1 MTAAKRPRAKQD
13 WRVFPAPDEGFAPYE
28 ASARELT
35 KHGLPQRPETRADPH
50 LAGLWD
56 VVAGRYSGFTHLSP
70 DFEGSG
76 PAKAPI
82 VASLSPIENCGFSI
96 PTTGSAP
103 FTALFIHWTVPHL
116 VYTPAPL
123 NKNWFHTFA
132 GIGYLADVH
141 VEMTVDSAG
150 VVTSTATV
158 NGSPVTNL
166 PVVPGDAM
174 SAVMCVNTQSS
185 GGPKVFIGVAN
196 ETRGQTVNLS
206 TTAPNLPALS
216 VDAGVTLDLVQNNPT
231 LNKLARFGVVYF
243 DEISAYTTHGPRT
256 LAVGT
261 GTTMTDLS
269 GKAMAHAYRLNDF
282 AFKTVYG

>member
-1 MTAAKRPRAKQD
+1 M
-13 WRVFPAPDEGFAPYE
+13 
-28 ASARELT
+28 
-35 KHGLPQRPETRADPH
+35 
-50 LAGLWD
+50 
-56 VVAGRYSGFTHLSP
+56 
-70 DFEGSG
+70 
-76 PAKAPI
+76 
-82 VASLSPIENCGFSI
+82 
-96 PTTGSAP
+96 
-103 FTALFIHWTVPHL
+103 PHL

-132 GIGYLADVH
+132 GIGFLADVH

-231 LNKLARFGVVYF
+231 LNASPGSVSSTSTR
-243 DEISAYTTHGPRT
+243 SPRT
-256 LAVGT
+256 PR
-261 GTTMTDLS
+261 TDRGRSRS
-269 GKAMAHAYRLNDF
+269 GPGRR
-282 AFKTVYG
+282 